1 MNVTVSATVSHACS
15 LSATAPRIY
24 LYGRWEPFRCYE
36 VTHRT
41 LSVSWLPPITKG
53 ISEMT
58 GLGASLCILWV
69 LSGLAKT
76 LAFTNNRLT
85 SLYHRNMNMRHSNGC
100 CAAVAS
106 ALARLIGM
114 AVFEIGPLS
123 SLPPST
129 IGLLCSQLEGHCV

>member
-1 MNVTVSATVSHACS
+1 MA
-15 LSATAPRIY
+15 
-24 LYGRWEPFRCYE
+24 
-36 VTHRT
+36 
-41 LSVSWLPPITKG
+41 
-53 ISEMT
+53 
-58 GLGASLCILWV
+58 GLGAIMCILWV

-85 SLYHRNMNMRHSNGC
+85 SLYRRSMNNTTTGC
-100 CAAVAS
+100 YAAVAS

-129 IGLLCSQLEGHCV
+129 IGLLCSQLEGHCVWLLGASLLSFVRFWFQVLVVPEQNHS